1 MKSGL
6 SRRLAVLS
14 ASTAVAAGLIVA
26 GATSAHATAPV
37 WEPTAESVGTITFYD
52 AAGAVIT
59 SGSTSTAP
67 FAAYAVG
74 SATVRAGDVQ
84 AQLLFANPD
93 HTSIPGAWFKANV
106 GLYTPYPLST
116 GPANIKT
123 LSNTHPVVAGS
134 GADLT
139 PDAFESA
146 VTIDPTAGYMNVIHV
161 RLRTANSANQPT
173 ATYDDADILVN
184 PAAHTWSQIY
194 PATNSAPGAPTGVS
208 GVAGDTQATVSWTAP
223 ASNGGSAI
231 TGYNIQYS
239 SDGGT
244 TWTDASATFH
254 TSTLTTQTVTGLTN
268 GTGYIF
274 HVAAINSVGT
284 GAYSS
289 PSSTVTP
296 VATVAGTFVA
306 TAPTRLLDTR
316 HNVGASGPIMS
327 HGTVFLQVT
336 SPGGLVPTGA
346 SAVVLNVTVTAPTQP
361 GNITVY
367 PDGPRPNASNLN
379 FVAGQ
384 TIPNLVVAPIAGN
397 GKVDLYNASAGSVQL
412 IADVSGYFTGGTPSV
427 PGAFASTAPTRLM
440 DTRHNV
446 GVSGPVLAHSTV
458 KLPVITAG
466 GVVPAGATAAVLN
479 VTVTAP
485 TQPGNITVYPD
496 GNSQPNASNLN
507 FVAGQTIPN
516 LVVAPIGGDGKVD
529 FVNASA
535 GTVQL
540 LADVS
545 GYFLGGGTPSAAGA
559 FVATTPTRLLDTR
572 HNVGWSGPV
581 LAHGTVMLGIN
592 GVSPLPAGVTAVVLN
607 VTVTA
612 PQQAGNI
619 TVYPGVT
626 TRPNASNL
634 NFVAGQ
640 TIPNLVIA
648 PVGSDGK
655 VYLYNSSGGTV
666 QLIADVS
673 GYLK

>member
-6 SRRLAVLS
+6 SRRLTILT
-14 ASTAVAAGLIVA
+14 ASTAMAAGLVVA
-26 GATSAHATAPV
+26 GATNASATTPP
-37 WEPTAESVGTITFYD
+37 WEPTTQSVGTITFYD
-52 AAGAVIT
+52 ASGNVIT

-84 AQLLFANPD
+84 AQVLFANPD
-93 HTSIPGAWFKANV
+93 HTSDPGVWFKANA
-106 GLYTPYPLST
+106 GLYTHYPLST
-116 GPANIKT
+116 GPANIQT
-123 LSNTHPVVAGS
+123 LSATHPVVAGS
-134 GADLT
+134 AADLT
-139 PDAFESA
+139 PDAFESG
-146 VTIDPTAGYMNVIHV
+146 VVIDPTAGYTNVIHV
-161 RLRTANSANQPT
+161 RVRTANSSNQPT
-173 ATYDDADILVN
+173 TNYDDADILVD

-194 PATNSAPGAPTGVS
+194 PAPNSAPGAPTGVS
-208 GVAGDTQATVSWTAP
+208 GVAGNAQATVSWTAP

-239 SDGGT
+239 SNGGS
-244 TWTDASATFH
+244 TWTDASAAFK

-274 HVAAINSVGT
+274 HVAAINAIGT

-316 HNVGASGPIMS
+316 HNTGWPGPVPG
-327 HGTVFLQVT
+327 HGIVHLQVT
-336 SPGGLVPTGA
+336 GGVVPAGV
-346 SAVVLNVTVTAPTQP
+346 SAVVLNVTVTAPTAP
-361 GNITVY
+361 GNITVF
-367 PDGPRPNASNLN
+367 PEGSGVPTASNLN

-384 TIPNLVVAPIAGN
+384 TIPNLVVAPVGTG
-397 GKVDLYNASAGSVQL
+397 GKVDLYNASSGTVQL
-412 IADVSGYFTGGTPSV
+412 LADVSGYFTGGTPSV
-427 PGAFASTAPTRLM
+427 PGALATTAPTRLM
-440 DTRHNV
+440 DTRHNT
-446 GVSGPVLAHSTV
+446 GVSGPVAAHSTV
-458 KLPVITAG
+458 KLQVTG
-466 GVVPAGATAAVLN
+466 GVVPSGATAAVLN

-485 TQPGNITVYPD
+485 AQPGNITVYPD
-496 GNSQPNASNLN
+496 LTSQPNASNLN

-516 LVVAPIGGDGKVD
+516 LVVAPIGTDGKVD
-529 FVNASA
+529 FVNSSS

-540 LADVS
+540 IADVS
-545 GYFLGGGTPSAAGA
+545 GYFLGGSATATGA
-559 FVATTPTRLLDTR
+559 FVATAPTRLLDTR
-572 HNVGWSGPV
+572 HNTGWPGPV
-581 LAHGTVMLGIN
+581 AAHGTVDLVVTG
-592 GVSPLPAGVTAVVLN
+592 GVVPSGVTAVILN

-612 PQQAGNI
+612 PAQPGNI
-619 TVYPGVT
+619 TVYPDLT

-640 TIPNLVIA
+640 TIPNLVVA
-648 PVGSDGK
+648 PVGTNGH
-655 VYLYNSSGGTV
+655 VELYNASSGTV